1 MSTTSRSTKMDMHGA
16 RTATDLQYRYGT
28 SFADAI
34 GIASD
39 ARSTAEEAKAT
50 AEAVSSELDQDEIF
64 KRLTNNG
71 EAQGLFKDEDGQ
83 VYINADY
90 IVSLEKMFAKDII
103 MTGKLTTTAETYI
116 PPGSEEMELMQ
127 GHINGL
133 IEIPSETIPL
143 YDFSGDGKIT
153 SLDLRMAQKYNLG
166 LEDFSAWPSA
176 KKSTVTL
183 TINIANPA
191 KFIHIT
197 GSNMWGRAVDLY
209 YGCNATTAVNPE
221 TETRIADLEARVAA
235 LES

>member
-1 MSTTSRSTKMDMHGA
+1 MSKQDKQGA
-16 RTATDLQYRYGT
+16 RTPADLQYRYGT
-28 SFADAI
+28 SFAETI
-34 GIASD
+34 GIAKD
-39 ARSTAEEAKAT
+39 ARTTAEEAKAT
-50 AEAVSSELDQDEIF
+50 AEAVNKEFDQDEIF
-64 KRLTNNG
+64 NRLTNNG
-71 EAQGLFKDEDGQ
+71 EAQGLFKDDAGQ

-103 MTGKLTTTAETYI
+103 MTGKLTATAETYI
-116 PPGSEEMELMQ
+116 PPGADEMELMQ

-133 IEIPSETIPL
+133 IAIPSEMIPL
-143 YDFSGDGKIT
+143 YDFSGDGSIT
-153 SLDLRMAQKYNLG
+153 SLDLRIAQKYNLG
-166 LEDFSAWPSA
+166 LSDFSAWPSA

-197 GSNMWGRAVDLY
+197 GTNMWGRAVDLY
-209 YGCNATTAVNPE
+209 YGCSATTAVNPE